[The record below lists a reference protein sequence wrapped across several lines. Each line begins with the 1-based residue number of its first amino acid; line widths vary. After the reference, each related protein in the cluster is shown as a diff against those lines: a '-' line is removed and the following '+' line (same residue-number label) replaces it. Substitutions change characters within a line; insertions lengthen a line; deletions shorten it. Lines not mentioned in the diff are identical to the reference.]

1 MLCNNFMQNYVNP
14 DLIVGGLSSK
24 SIHHMNIVVS
34 LIYFKVKELV
44 IDNSFP
50 HC

>member
-1 MLCNNFMQNYVNP
+1 MLCNNFMQNYVIS

-24 SIHHMNIVVS
+24 SIHQMKIIVN

-50 HC
+50 RC